1 MQKPKNKKDPY
12 GTSSDW
18 CIDEK
23 GLEKLFNLKTKMI
36 VFSNPNYLTGKVYTN
51 RELEHI
57 ARLCKIWNV
66 LCLVDESLEWSIYN
80 NSKHL
85 RMGKL

>member
-1 MQKPKNKKDPY
+1 
-12 GTSSDW
+12 
-18 CIDEK
+18 
-23 GLEKLFNLKTKMI
+23 MI

-85 RMGKL
+85 RMGKLNPFLTEF